1 MCVKQNNA
9 THQCFRFQVN
19 EEIHLMVVHYK
30 ASQEKSLQD
39 SEIVSCMPANI
50 TNLVQPE
57 VYKPFCIIFFFCLLQ
72 VLSGSYIVIFY
83 SVSLISSAS
92 GGREADKEIG
102 VMSAAVR

>member
-1 MCVKQNNA
+1 
-9 THQCFRFQVN
+9 
-19 EEIHLMVVHYK
+19 MVVHYK
-30 ASQEKSLQD
+30 ASQENTLQE
-39 SEIVSCMPANI
+39 SEVVTCMPAKI
-50 TNLVQPE
+50 TNLVKPE

-92 GGREADKEIG
+92 GGRDSDKEIG